1 MAAAKKNNTLTR
13 LGLPAK
19 LAIGVFMALLPAL
32 AYYLMFHLDI
42 ESEIEAAKG
51 KHSKLQEE
59 LTVAKKAEELYRQD
73 VEELNRRE
81 RNRAELVKV
90 LPEAAEY
97 HAFLSSVQSVAN
109 LVGVELAAWT
119 PKEEVPEQFY
129 ARVPMQLEL
138 KGRFHQLAKFF
149 YNMGNSER
157 IINME
162 NIALKKPE
170 VKDGEVFLSV
180 SVLATAFHAIA
191 EGAAPVDGAAQ
202 SRRKR

>member
-1 MAAAKKNNTLTR
+1 MAAAKKTNTLPR
-13 LGLPAK
+13 IGLPAK
-19 LAIGVFMALLPAL
+19 LAIGVLLALLPAIG
-32 AYYLMFHLDI
+32 YYVMFHL
-42 ESEIEAAKG
+42 EIENEIASAKG
-51 KHSKLQEE
+51 KHTKLQED
-59 LTVAKKAEELYRQD
+59 LKVAKKAEELYRQD

-119 PKEEVPEQFY
+119 PKEEIPEQFY

-138 KGRFHQLAKFF
+138 RGRFHQLAKFF
-149 YNMGNSER
+149 YNMGHSER

-170 VKDGEVFLSV
+170 VKDGEVYLSV
-180 SVLATAFHAIA
+180 SVLATAFHAVA
-191 EGAAPVDGAAQ
+191 DGAAAVEGAAQ

>member
-1 MAAAKKNNTLTR
+1 VAAAKKNPLTR
-13 LGLPAK
+13 IGLPVKLALGLLFA
-19 LAIGVFMALLPAL
+19 VLPAVG
-32 AYYLMFHLDI
+32 YYLMFHL
-42 ESEIEAAKG
+42 EIEDEIEGVKG
-51 KHSKLQEE
+51 RYTKLQQE
-59 LTVAKKAEELYRQD
+59 LAVAKKAEELYRQD

-90 LPEAAEY
+90 LPEGAEY

-109 LVGVELAAWT
+109 LVGVELGAWT

-162 NIALKKPE
+162 NISLKKPE
-170 VKDGEVFLSV
+170 LKDGEVFLTV
-180 SVLATAFHAIA
+180 SVLATAFHAVA
-191 EGAAPVDGAAQ
+191 DSTPADGAAQ

>member
-1 MAAAKKNNTLTR
+1 MAAAKKTSLSR
-13 LGLPAK
+13 IGLPAK
-19 LAIGVFMALLPAL
+19 LAVGALFALLPAI

-42 ESEIEAAKG
+42 EAEIQSAKT
-51 KHSKLQEE
+51 KHTKLQEE
-59 LTVAKKAEELYRQD
+59 LVVAKKAEDVYRQD

-90 LPEAAEY
+90 LPETAEY

-109 LVGVELAAWT
+109 LVGVELVAWT
-119 PKEEVPEQFY
+119 PREEIPEQFY

-162 NIALKKPE
+162 NISLKRPE
-170 VKDGEVFLSV
+170 MKDGEVFLNV
-180 SVLATAFHAIA
+180 SVLATAFHALA
-191 EGAAPVDGAAQ
+191 EGAAPADGAQ

>member
-1 MAAAKKNNTLTR
+1 VAAAKKTAIK
-13 LGLPAK
+13 LGAAAK
-19 LAIGVFMALLPAL
+19 VAIGALFALLPAL
-32 AYYLMFHLDI
+32 GYYLMFHLDI
-42 ESEIEAAKG
+42 VTEIESTKG
-51 KHSKLQEE
+51 KYDKLQEE
-59 LTVAKKAEELYRQD
+59 LTVAKKAEEVYRQD

-90 LPEAAEY
+90 LPEGAEY

-119 PKEEVPEQFY
+119 PREEIPEQFY

-162 NIALKKPE
+162 NIALRKPE
-170 VKDGEVFLSV
+170 VRDGEVFLSV
-180 SVLATAFHAIA
+180 SVLATAFHAVA
-191 EGAAPVDGAAQ
+191 EGPVPTDGAAQ

>member
-1 MAAAKKNNTLTR
+1 MAAAKKNTLTR
-13 LGLPAK
+13 IGLPAK
-19 LAIGVFMALLPAL
+19 LAVGVLFTLLPAIG
-32 AYYLMFHLDI
+32 YYLMFHLEI
-42 ESEIEAAKG
+42 EGEIEAAKAQNT
-51 KHSKLQEE
+51 KLQQE
-59 LTVAKKAEELYRQD
+59 LTVAKQAEELYRQD

-90 LPEAAEY
+90 LPEGAEY

-109 LVGVELAAWT
+109 LVGVELGAWT

-162 NIALKKPE
+162 NISLKKPE

-191 EGAAPVDGAAQ
+191 DSSPADGAAS